1 MSGDHSRGLYTED
14 HRTPQGTPGGSG
26 WKRGAATVIL
36 GVAVIG
42 GGIGFGAWWFYGH
55 GQHVMQEGDLPVLVP
70 EGGPVKVRPDNP
82 GGMEVPHRD
91 TTIYQELDD
100 SGGDVAVVID
110 PIPDMPRAPDAS
122 ELGPPPDA
130 RKIVGGEMDIANS
143 SETTAPQG
151 SEPATEPQK
160 QVATEPVKPAVP
172 TPSNPQNSTAAPG
185 TNADGAKAVAET
197 AATKA
202 ASDGEFRIQM
212 ASFRDQ
218 GQASVAWNKIS
229 SENKDLLSNLKMF
242 IQRVDLAD
250 KGVFYRLQAGPLDG
264 RAAADKICSELKQ
277 RNVGCLSV
285 RP

>member
-1 MSGDHSRGLYTED
+1 MSGDHSRGLYAENR
-14 HRTPQGTPGGSG
+14 RTPPGTPGGSG

-36 GVAVIG
+36 GIAVIG

-55 GQHVMQEGDLPVLVP
+55 GQHVMQEGDLPVLMP

-100 SGGDVAVVID
+100 SGGDVAVVIE
-110 PIPDMPRAPDAS
+110 PIPDMPRAPEAS

-130 RKIVGGEMDIANS
+130 RKIVGGEMDISAGTDMNGPES
-143 SETTAPQG
+143 G
-151 SEPATEPQK
+151 EPATDPQK
-160 QVATEPVKPAVP
+160 QAATTPVKPTVP
-172 TPSNPQNSTAAPG
+172 VTSNPQTSTGTPG
-185 TNADGAKAVAET
+185 VKADGAGVP
-197 AATKA
+197 ATVDA
-202 ASDGEFRIQM
+202 GSEGEFRIQM
-212 ASFRDQ
+212 ASFREQ

-242 IQRVDLAD
+242 VQKVDLGD
-250 KGVFYRLQAGPLDG
+250 KGIFYRLQAGPLDG